1 MSVTWPFW
9 LHGVKRIISD
19 DHEGLKA
26 RLYLFGQAARKKVFT
41 SVPWQRCLFHMQQNA
56 QHYAPRMSMHKEL
69 AEVIRRIYNACDIHM
84 AREMVRHAVDH
95 FQDKAPEFTRWLEE
109 NIEDG
114 LTFFQF
120 PSIHHRRIRTV
131 NGVEKL
137 NQEIA
142 RRTRVARLFPNVE
155 SCLILVTVVLAD
167 INDDWVAGRMYL
179 SKEDVEPE
187 NPDSRIY
194 RKDVA

>member
-1 MSVTWPFW
+1 
-9 LHGVKRIISD
+9 
-19 DHEGLKA
+19 
-26 RLYLFGQAARKKVFT
+26 
-41 SVPWQRCLFHMQQNA
+41 
-56 QHYAPRMSMHKEL
+56 
-69 AEVIRRIYNACDIHM
+69 M
-84 AREMVRHAVDH
+84 AREMVRRAVDH

-155 SCLILVTVVLAD
+155 SCLRLVTAVLAD

-179 SKEDVEPE
+179 SKEDVELE